1 MLPQLV
7 RRVGLMIFTVW
18 GAVSLTFVI
27 LRLAPGDQATVQLG
41 PDATAADVSALREEL
56 GLNRPMLVQY
66 LDYLGSA
73 ITGDFGESYRFRE
86 SAMTVVLDRFPATV
100 LLTVTASALALTI
113 GLLLGVLAGRSP
125 GRLVDRVISGITLVM
140 QAIPSF
146 WSGIMLIL
154 LMALTLRL
162 LPSAGS
168 GDLRHLVLPAI
179 TLAIP
184 FTAIVARITR
194 SSVAEVTTE
203 PYILTARSKGLSERA
218 VLTRHAV
225 RNSVIPVVTIV
236 SLHIGTLMGGAV
248 IVEQVFAWEGVGSL
262 LVGAVG
268 NRDYAIVQAAT
279 VLLAIVVVTM
289 NLLADV
295 LNSRLDPRIR
305 AGATTS

>member
-7 RRVGLMIFTVW
+7 RRLGLMVFTVW

-41 PDATAADVSALREEL
+41 PDAAAADVAALRGEL
-56 GLNRPMLVQY
+56 GLDRPILVQY

-73 ITGDFGESYRFRE
+73 STGDFGESYRFGE
-86 SAMTVVLDRFPATV
+86 SAMTVILDRFPATV
-100 LLTVTASALALTI
+100 VLTLTATVLALTI
-113 GLLLGVLAGRSP
+113 GLLLGILAGRSP
-125 GRLVDRVISGITLVM
+125 GRLADRVISGITLVM
-140 QAIPSF
+140 QAIPPF

-168 GDLRHLVLPAI
+168 GDLEHLVLPAV

-184 FTAIVARITR
+184 FTALVARITR
-194 SSVAEVTTE
+194 SSVAEVTAE

-218 VLTRHAV
+218 VLARHAV
-225 RNSVIPVVTIV
+225 RNSLIPVVTIV

-262 LVGAVG
+262 LVNAVG
-268 NRDYAIVQAAT
+268 NRDYAIVQGAT
-279 VLLAIVVVTM
+279 VLFAIVVVTM

-305 AGATTS
+305 TGVTT

>member
-1 MLPQLV
+1 MLPQLG
-7 RRVGLMIFTVW
+7 RRLGLMVFTVW

-41 PDATAADVSALREEL
+41 PDATAADVSALRVEL
-56 GLNRPMLVQY
+56 GLDRPIFVQY

-73 ITGDFGESYRFRE
+73 VTGDFGESYRFRE
-86 SAMTVVLDRFPATV
+86 SAMTVILDRFPATV
-100 LLTVTASALALTI
+100 LLALTATVLALTV
-113 GLLLGVLAGRSP
+113 GLLLGIMAGRSP
-125 GRLVDRVISGITLVM
+125 GRLTDRVISGVTLVM
-140 QAIPSF
+140 QAIPPF

-168 GDLRHLVLPAI
+168 GDLEHLVLPAV

-184 FTAIVARITR
+184 FTALVARITR
-194 SSVAEVTTE
+194 SSVAEVTAE

-218 VLTRHAV
+218 VLARHAV

-236 SLHIGTLMGGAV
+236 SLHIGTLLGGAV

-262 LVGAVG
+262 LVSAVG
-268 NRDYAIVQAAT
+268 NRDYAIVQGAT
-279 VLLAIVVVTM
+279 VLFAIVVVTM

-305 AGATTS
+305 AGVTT

>member
-1 MLPQLV
+1 MLAQLV
-7 RRVGLMIFTVW
+7 RRLGLMLFTVW
-18 GAVSLTFVI
+18 GALTLTFVI

-41 PDATAADVSALREEL
+41 PDATAAEVEALRSDL
-56 GLNRPMLVQY
+56 GLDRPLPVQY

-73 ITGDFGESYRFRE
+73 VTGDFGRSYRFRE
-86 SAMTVVLDRFPATV
+86 SAMTVILERFPATV
-100 LLTVTASALALTI
+100 VLALTATLLALVI
-113 GLLLGVLAGRSP
+113 GVLLGILAGRAP
-125 GRLVDRVISGITLVM
+125 GKLADRAISGITLVM
-140 QAIPSF
+140 QAVPPF

-168 GDLRHLVLPAI
+168 GDLRHLVLPAV

-184 FTAIVARITR
+184 FTALVARITR

-203 PYILTARSKGLSERA
+203 PYLLTARSKGLTERA
-218 VLTRHAV
+218 VLGRHAL
-225 RNSVIPVVTIV
+225 RNAMIPVVTIV

-262 LVGAVG
+262 LVSAVG
-268 NRDYAIVQAAT
+268 NRDYAIVQGAT
-279 VLLAIVVVTM
+279 VLFAIIVVTM

-295 LNSRLDPRIR
+295 LNARLDPRIR
-305 AGATTS
+305 VGGAS

>member
-7 RRVGLMIFTVW
+7 RRIGLMVFTVW

-41 PDATAADVSALREEL
+41 PEATAAEVSALRGEL
-56 GLNRPMLVQY
+56 GLDRPIFVQY

-73 ITGDFGESYRFRE
+73 ITGDFGESYRFHE
-86 SAMTVVLDRFPATV
+86 SAMTVILERFPATV
-100 LLTVTASALALTI
+100 VLALTATVLALTI
-113 GLLLGVLAGRSP
+113 GLLLGIMAGRSP
-125 GRLVDRVISGITLVM
+125 GRLADRVISGITLVM
-140 QAIPSF
+140 QAIPPF

-168 GDLRHLVLPAI
+168 GDLEHLVLPAV

-184 FTAIVARITR
+184 FTALIARITR

-218 VLTRHAV
+218 VLARHAV

-236 SLHIGTLMGGAV
+236 SLHIGTLLGGAV

-262 LVGAVG
+262 LVSAVG
-268 NRDYAIVQAAT
+268 NRDYAIVQGAT
-279 VLLAIVVVTM
+279 VLFAIVVVTM

-305 AGATTS
+305 AGVTT

>member
-7 RRVGLMIFTVW
+7 RRLGLMVFTVW

-41 PDATAADVSALREEL
+41 PDATAAEVAALRAEL
-56 GLNRPMLVQY
+56 GLDRSIFVQY

-73 ITGDFGESYRFRE
+73 ATGDFGESYRFRD
-86 SAMTVVLDRFPATV
+86 SAMTVILDRFPATV
-100 LLTVTASALALTI
+100 VLTLTATVLALTI
-113 GLLLGVLAGRSP
+113 GLLLGILAGRSP
-125 GRLVDRVISGITLVM
+125 GRLADRVISGTTLVM
-140 QAIPSF
+140 QAIPPF

-168 GDLRHLVLPAI
+168 GDLEHLVLPAV

-184 FTAIVARITR
+184 FTALVARITR
-194 SSVAEVTTE
+194 SSVAEVTAE

-218 VLTRHAV
+218 VLARHAL

-262 LVGAVG
+262 LVNAVG
-268 NRDYAIVQAAT
+268 NRDYAIVQGAT
-279 VLLAIVVVTM
+279 VLFAIVVVTM

-295 LNSRLDPRIR
+295 LNARLDPRIR
-305 AGATTS
+305 TGATT

>member
-1 MLPQLV
+1 MLPQLI
-7 RRVGLMIFTVW
+7 RRLGLMIFTVW

-73 ITGDFGESYRFRE
+73 LTGDFGESYRFRD
-86 SAMTVVLDRFPATV
+86 SATTVILDRFPATV
-100 LLTVTASALALTI
+100 LLAGTATVVALTI
-113 GLLLGVLAGRSP
+113 GLLLGILAGRAP
-125 GRLVDRVISGITLVM
+125 GKLADRAISGITLVM

-168 GDLRHLVLPAI
+168 GDLQHLVLPAV

-184 FTAIVARITR
+184 FTALVARITR
-194 SSVAEVTTE
+194 SSVAEVTAE
-203 PYILTARSKGLSERA
+203 PYIMTARSKGLPERL
-218 VLTRHAV
+218 VLSRHAL
-225 RNSVIPVVTIV
+225 RNSVIPVVAIV

-268 NRDYAIVQAAT
+268 NRDYAIVQGTT

-295 LNSRLDPRIR
+295 LNARLDPRIR
-305 AGATTS
+305 AGVAS

>member
-7 RRVGLMIFTVW
+7 RRLGLMVFTVW

-41 PDATAADVSALREEL
+41 PDATAAEVAALRTDL
-56 GLNRPMLVQY
+56 GLDRPVFVQY

-73 ITGDFGESYRFRE
+73 VTGDFGESYRFRE
-86 SAMTVVLDRFPATV
+86 SAMTIILDRFPATV
-100 LLTVTASALALTI
+100 VLALTATVLALTV
-113 GLLLGVLAGRSP
+113 GLLLGILAGRAP
-125 GRLVDRVISGITLVM
+125 GRLADRVISGITLVM
-140 QAIPSF
+140 QAIPPF

-168 GDLRHLVLPAI
+168 GDLEHLVLPAV

-184 FTAIVARITR
+184 FTALIARITR
-194 SSVAEVTTE
+194 SSVAEVTSE
-203 PYILTARSKGLSERA
+203 PYIQTARSKGLSERA

-225 RNSVIPVVTIV
+225 RNSVIPVVTLV

-268 NRDYAIVQAAT
+268 NRDYAIVQGAT
-279 VLLAIVVVTM
+279 VLFAIVVVTM

-295 LNSRLDPRIR
+295 LNARLDPRIR
-305 AGATTS
+305 AGVTS

>member
-1 MLPQLV
+1 MLTQLV
-7 RRVGLMIFTVW
+7 RRLGLMVFTVW

-41 PDATAADVSALREEL
+41 PDATAADVAALREEL
-56 GLNRPMLVQY
+56 GLNQPIFAQY
-66 LDYLGSA
+66 LDYLRSA
-73 ITGDFGESYRFRE
+73 VTGDFGESYRFRD
-86 SAMTVVLDRFPATV
+86 SAMTVILDRFPATV
-100 LLTVTASALALTI
+100 VLALTATVLALTV
-113 GLLLGVLAGRSP
+113 GLLLGILAGRSP
-125 GRLVDRVISGITLVM
+125 GRLADRVISGITLVM
-140 QAIPSF
+140 QAIPPF

-168 GDLRHLVLPAI
+168 GDLEHLVLPAV

-184 FTAIVARITR
+184 FAALIARITR
-194 SSVAEVTTE
+194 SSVAEVTSE
-203 PYILTARSKGLSERA
+203 PYIQTARSKGLSERA

-225 RNSVIPVVTIV
+225 RNSAIPVVTMV

-262 LVGAVG
+262 LVSAVG
-268 NRDYAIVQAAT
+268 NRDYAIVQGAT
-279 VLLAIVVVTM
+279 VLFAIVVVTM

-295 LNSRLDPRIR
+295 LNARLDPRIR
-305 AGATTS
+305 AGVTS

>member
-1 MLPQLV
+1 MFPQLV
-7 RRVGLMIFTVW
+7 RRLGLMAFTIW

-41 PDATAADVSALREEL
+41 PDATATDVAALRQEL
-56 GLNRPMLVQY
+56 GLNRPLLVQY
-66 LDYLGSA
+66 LDYLGAA

-86 SAMTVVLDRFPATV
+86 PAMSVILDRFPATV
-100 LLTVTASALALTI
+100 VLALTATMLALTV
-113 GLLLGVLAGRSP
+113 GLVWGILAGRSP
-125 GRLVDRVISGITLVM
+125 GRLADRVISGVTLVM
-140 QAIPSF
+140 QAIPPF

-154 LMALTLRL
+154 LMALVLRL

-168 GDLRHLVLPAI
+168 GDLQHLILPAV

-184 FTAIVARITR
+184 FTALVARITR

-203 PYILTARSKGLSERA
+203 PYILTARSKGLSERS
-218 VLTRHAV
+218 VLARHAL

-248 IVEQVFAWEGVGSL
+248 IVEQVFAWDGIGSL
-262 LVGAVG
+262 LVSAVG
-268 NRDYAIVQAAT
+268 NRDYAIVQGAT
-279 VLLAIVVVTM
+279 VLFAITVVTM
-289 NLLADV
+289 NLLADF

-305 AGATTS
+305 AEVSA

>member
-7 RRVGLMIFTVW
+7 RRLGLMVFTVW

-41 PDATAADVSALREEL
+41 PDATAAEVAALRAEL
-56 GLNRPMLVQY
+56 GLDRPIFVQY

-73 ITGDFGESYRFRE
+73 VTGDFGESYRFRD
-86 SAMTVVLDRFPATV
+86 SAMTVILDRFPATV
-100 LLTVTASALALTI
+100 VLTLTATVLALTI
-113 GLLLGVLAGRSP
+113 GLLLGIVAGRSP
-125 GRLVDRVISGITLVM
+125 GRLADRVISGTTLVM
-140 QAIPSF
+140 QAIPPF

-168 GDLRHLVLPAI
+168 GDLEHLVLPAV

-184 FTAIVARITR
+184 FTALVARITR
-194 SSVAEVTTE
+194 SSVAEVTAE

-218 VLTRHAV
+218 VLARHAV

-262 LVGAVG
+262 LVNAVG
-268 NRDYAIVQAAT
+268 NRDYAIVQGAT
-279 VLLAIVVVTM
+279 VLFAIVVVTM

-295 LNSRLDPRIR
+295 LNARLDPRIR
-305 AGATTS
+305 TGATT

>member
-7 RRVGLMIFTVW
+7 RRLGLMVFTVW

-41 PDATAADVSALREEL
+41 PDATAADVAALREQL
-56 GLNRPMLVQY
+56 GLNRPVVAQY

-73 ITGDFGESYRFRE
+73 ITGDFGESYRFGE
-86 SAMTVVLDRFPATV
+86 SAMTVILNRFPATV
-100 LLTVTASALALTI
+100 VLAATATALALTI
-113 GLLLGVLAGRSP
+113 GLVLGIAAGRSP
-125 GRLVDRVISGITLVM
+125 GRLVDRVISGVTLVM
-140 QAIPSF
+140 QAIPPF

-168 GDLRHLVLPAI
+168 GDLQHLVLPAV

-184 FTAIVARITR
+184 FTALVARITR

-218 VLTRHAV
+218 VLARHAV

-262 LVGAVG
+262 LVSAVG
-268 NRDYAIVQAAT
+268 NRDYAIVQGAT
-279 VLLAIVVVTM
+279 VLFAIVVVTM

-305 AGATTS
+305 AGVTS

>member
-7 RRVGLMIFTVW
+7 RRLGLMVFTVW

-41 PDATAADVSALREEL
+41 PDATAADVAALRTEL
-56 GLNRPMLVQY
+56 GLDRPIFVQY

-73 ITGDFGESYRFRE
+73 VTGDFGESYRFRE
-86 SAMTVVLDRFPATV
+86 SATTVILDRFPATV
-100 LLTVTASALALTI
+100 LLTLTATVLALTI
-113 GLLLGVLAGRSP
+113 GLLLGIMAGRAP
-125 GRLVDRVISGITLVM
+125 GRLVDRVISGVTLVM
-140 QAIPSF
+140 QAIPPF

-168 GDLRHLVLPAI
+168 GDLEHLVLPAV

-184 FTAIVARITR
+184 FTALIARITR
-194 SSVAEVTTE
+194 SSVAEVTAE
-203 PYILTARSKGLSERA
+203 PYIQTARSKGLPERA
-218 VLTRHAV
+218 VLARHAV

-262 LVGAVG
+262 LVSAVG
-268 NRDYAIVQAAT
+268 NRDYAIVQGAT
-279 VLLAIVVVTM
+279 VLFAIVVVTM

-305 AGATTS
+305 AGVTT

>member
-1 MLPQLV
+1 MV
-7 RRVGLMIFTVW
+7 FTVW

-41 PDATAADVSALREEL
+41 PDATAAEVAALRTEL
-56 GLNRPMLVQY
+56 GLDRPVFVQY

-73 ITGDFGESYRFRE
+73 ITGDFGESYRFRD
-86 SAMTVVLDRFPATV
+86 SAMTVILDRFPATV
-100 LLTVTASALALTI
+100 VLAVTATVLALTI
-113 GLLLGVLAGRSP
+113 GLLLGVMAGRSP
-125 GRLVDRVISGITLVM
+125 GRLVDRVISGVTLVM
-140 QAIPSF
+140 QAIPPF

-184 FTAIVARITR
+184 FTALIARITR
-194 SSVAEVTTE
+194 SSVAEVTSE
-203 PYILTARSKGLSERA
+203 PYIQTARSKGLSERA

-225 RNSVIPVVTIV
+225 RNSVIPVVTMV

-248 IVEQVFAWEGVGSL
+248 IVEQVFAWQGVGSL

-268 NRDYAIVQAAT
+268 NRDYAIVQGAT
-279 VLLAIVVVTM
+279 VLFAIVVVTM

-305 AGATTS
+305 AEGTS

>member
-1 MLPQLV
+1 MLPQLI
-7 RRVGLMIFTVW
+7 RRLGLMIFTVW

-56 GLNRPMLVQY
+56 GLDRPMLVQY

-73 ITGDFGESYRFRE
+73 LTGDFGESYRFRE
-86 SAMTVVLDRFPATV
+86 SATTVILDRFPATV
-100 LLTVTASALALTI
+100 VLAVTATVLALTI
-113 GLLLGVLAGRSP
+113 GLLLGIVAGRSP
-125 GRLVDRVISGITLVM
+125 GRLADRAISGITLVM

-184 FTAIVARITR
+184 FTALVARITR

-218 VLTRHAV
+218 VLTRHAM
-225 RNSVIPVVTIV
+225 RNSLIPVVTIV

-268 NRDYAIVQAAT
+268 NRDYAIVQGTT

-289 NLLADV
+289 NLIADV
-295 LNSRLDPRIR
+295 LNARLDPRIR
-305 AGATTS
+305 AGVTS

>member
-1 MLPQLV
+1 MLPQLI
-7 RRVGLMIFTVW
+7 RRLGLMIFTVW

-56 GLNRPMLVQY
+56 GLDRPMLVQY

-73 ITGDFGESYRFRE
+73 ITGDFGESYRFRD
-86 SAMTVVLDRFPATV
+86 SATAVILERFPATV
-100 LLTVTASALALTI
+100 LLAGTATALALTI
-113 GLLLGVLAGRSP
+113 GLLLGILAGRAP
-125 GRLVDRVISGITLVM
+125 GKPVDRAISGITLVM

-168 GDLRHLVLPAI
+168 GDLQHLVLPAV

-184 FTAIVARITR
+184 FTALVARITR
-194 SSVAEVTTE
+194 SSVAEVTAE
-203 PYILTARSKGLSERA
+203 PYIMTARSKGLSERL
-218 VLTRHAV
+218 VLSRHAV

-268 NRDYAIVQAAT
+268 NRDYAIVQGTT

-295 LNSRLDPRIR
+295 LNARLDPRIR
-305 AGATTS
+305 AGVTS

>member
-1 MLPQLV
+1 MV
-7 RRVGLMIFTVW
+7 FTVW

-41 PDATAADVSALREEL
+41 PDATAADVSALRAEL
-56 GLNRPMLVQY
+56 GLDRPIFVQY

-73 ITGDFGESYRFRE
+73 VTGDFGESYRFQE
-86 SAMTVVLDRFPATV
+86 SAMTVILDRFPATI
-100 LLTVTASALALTI
+100 LLTLTATVVALTV
-113 GLLLGVLAGRSP
+113 GLILGIMAGRSP
-125 GRLVDRVISGITLVM
+125 GRLADRVISGVTLVM
-140 QAIPSF
+140 QAIPPF

-168 GDLRHLVLPAI
+168 GDLEHLVLPAV

-184 FTAIVARITR
+184 FTALVARITR
-194 SSVAEVTTE
+194 SSVAEVTAE

-268 NRDYAIVQAAT
+268 NRDYAIVQGAT
-279 VLLAIVVVTM
+279 VLFAIVVVAM

-305 AGATTS
+305 TGGTT

>member
-7 RRVGLMIFTVW
+7 RRIGLMVFTVW

-41 PDATAADVSALREEL
+41 PDATTAAVSALRTEL
-56 GLNRPMLVQY
+56 GLDRPIFVQY

-73 ITGDFGESYRFRE
+73 LTGDFGESYRFRD
-86 SAMTVVLDRFPATV
+86 SATTVILDRFPATV
-100 LLTVTASALALTI
+100 VLATTATVLALTI
-113 GLLLGVLAGRSP
+113 GLLLGIMAGRSP
-125 GRLVDRVISGITLVM
+125 GRLADRVISGATLVM
-140 QAIPSF
+140 QAVPPF

-154 LMALTLRL
+154 LMALTLRV

-168 GDLRHLVLPAI
+168 GDLEHLVLPAV

-184 FTAIVARITR
+184 FTALIARIAR
-194 SSVAEVTTE
+194 SSVAEVTAE
-203 PYILTARSKGLSERA
+203 PYIQTARSKGLSERA

-225 RNSVIPVVTIV
+225 RNSMIPVVTLV

-262 LVGAVG
+262 LVSAVG
-268 NRDYAIVQAAT
+268 NRDYAIVQGAT
-279 VLLAIVVVTM
+279 VLFAIVVVTM

-295 LNSRLDPRIR
+295 LNARLDPRIR
-305 AGATTS
+305 TGVTS

>member
-7 RRVGLMIFTVW
+7 RRIGLMVFTVW

-41 PDATAADVSALREEL
+41 PDATAAEVATLRAEL
-56 GLNRPMLVQY
+56 GLDRPIFVQY

-73 ITGDFGESYRFRE
+73 LTGDFGESYRFRE
-86 SAMTVVLDRFPATV
+86 PAMTVILERFPATV
-100 LLTVTASALALTI
+100 VLALTATVLALTI
-113 GLLLGVLAGRSP
+113 GLLLGILAGRSP
-125 GRLVDRVISGITLVM
+125 GRLADRVISGVTLVM
-140 QAIPSF
+140 QAIPPF

-154 LMALTLRL
+154 FMALTLRL

-168 GDLRHLVLPAI
+168 GDLEHLVLPAV

-184 FTAIVARITR
+184 FTALVARITR
-194 SSVAEVTTE
+194 SSVAEVTAE

-262 LVGAVG
+262 LVNAVG
-268 NRDYAIVQAAT
+268 NRDYAIVQGAT
-279 VLLAIVVVTM
+279 VLFAIVVVTM

-295 LNSRLDPRIR
+295 LNARLDPRIR
-305 AGATTS
+305 TGATT

>member
-1 MLPQLV
+1 MLAQLV
-7 RRVGLMIFTVW
+7 RRLGLMVFTVW

-41 PDATAADVSALREEL
+41 PDAAAADVAALREEL
-56 GLNRPMLVQY
+56 GLTQPIFAQY
-66 LDYLGSA
+66 LDYLRSA
-73 ITGDFGESYRFRE
+73 VTGDFGESYRFRE
-86 SAMTVVLDRFPATV
+86 SAMTVILERFPATV
-100 LLTVTASALALTI
+100 LLAVTATVLALTI
-113 GLLLGVLAGRSP
+113 GLVAGVVAGRSP
-125 GRLVDRVISGITLVM
+125 GRPVDRAISGIALVM

-179 TLAIP
+179 TLSIP
-184 FTAIVARITR
+184 FTALVARITR
-194 SSVAEVTTE
+194 SSVAEVTAE

-225 RNSVIPVVTIV
+225 RNSMIPVVTIV
-236 SLHIGTLMGGAV
+236 SLHIGTLLGGAV

-262 LVGAVG
+262 LVDAVG
-268 NRDYAIVQAAT
+268 NRDYAIVQGAT

-295 LNSRLDPRIR
+295 VNSRLDPRIR
-305 AGATTS
+305 AGVTS

>member
-1 MLPQLV
+1 MLPRLV
-7 RRVGLMIFTVW
+7 HRLGLMAFTVW

-41 PDATAADVSALREEL
+41 PDATAADVAALREEL
-56 GLNRPMLVQY
+56 GLNRPVFTQY
-66 LDYLGSA
+66 LIYLAGA
-73 ITGDFGESYRFRE
+73 LRGDFGESYRFRE
-86 SAMTVVLDRFPATV
+86 SATTVILDRFPATV
-100 LLTVTASALALTI
+100 VLAVTATVLALAF
-113 GLLLGVLAGRSP
+113 GLLLGTLAGRRP
-125 GRLVDRVISGITLVM
+125 GRLADRAISAVTLVM
-140 QAIPSF
+140 QAIPPF

-168 GDLRHLVLPAI
+168 GDLQHLVLPAV

-184 FTAIVARITR
+184 FTALVARITR
-194 SSVAEVTTE
+194 SSVAEVTAE
-203 PYILTARSKGLSERA
+203 PYIVTARSKGLTERA
-218 VLTRHAV
+218 VLARHAV
-225 RNSVIPVVTIV
+225 RNSLIPVVTIV

-268 NRDYAIVQAAT
+268 NRDYAIVQGAT
-279 VLLAIVVVTM
+279 VLFAIVVVTM

-295 LNSRLDPRIR
+295 VNARLDPRIR
-305 AGATTS
+305 AEMAS

>member
-1 MLPQLV
+1 MLPQLM
-7 RRVGLMIFTVW
+7 RRLGLMVFTVW

-41 PDATAADVSALREEL
+41 ADATAADVSALRTEL
-56 GLNRPMLVQY
+56 GLDRPIFVQY

-73 ITGDFGESYRFRE
+73 VTGDFGESYRFRE
-86 SAMTVVLDRFPATV
+86 SAMTVILERFPATV
-100 LLTVTASALALTI
+100 LLVLAATVLALTI
-113 GLLLGVLAGRSP
+113 GLLLGLLAGRSP
-125 GRLVDRVISGITLVM
+125 GRLVDRVISGVTLVM

-168 GDLRHLVLPAI
+168 GDLEHLVLPAV

-184 FTAIVARITR
+184 FTALVARITR
-194 SSVAEVTTE
+194 SSVAEVAAE
-203 PYILTARSKGLSERA
+203 PYILTARSKGLTERA
-218 VLTRHAV
+218 VLARHAV

-268 NRDYAIVQAAT
+268 NRDYAIVQGAT
-279 VLLAIVVVTM
+279 VLFAIVIVVI

-305 AGATTS
+305 AGATT

>member
-1 MLPQLV
+1 MV
-7 RRVGLMIFTVW
+7 FTVW

-41 PDATAADVSALREEL
+41 PDAAAADVAALRGEL
-56 GLNRPMLVQY
+56 GLDRPILVQY

-73 ITGDFGESYRFRE
+73 STGDFGESYRFGE
-86 SAMTVVLDRFPATV
+86 SAMTVILDRFPATV
-100 LLTVTASALALTI
+100 VLTLTATVLALTI
-113 GLLLGVLAGRSP
+113 GLLLGILAGRSP
-125 GRLVDRVISGITLVM
+125 GRLADRVISGITLVM
-140 QAIPSF
+140 QAIPPF

-168 GDLRHLVLPAI
+168 GDLEHLVLPAV

-184 FTAIVARITR
+184 FTALVARITR
-194 SSVAEVTTE
+194 SSVAEVTAE

-218 VLTRHAV
+218 VLARHAV
-225 RNSVIPVVTIV
+225 RNSLIPVVTIV

-262 LVGAVG
+262 LVNAVG
-268 NRDYAIVQAAT
+268 NRDYAIVQGAT
-279 VLLAIVVVTM
+279 VLFAIVVVTM

-305 AGATTS
+305 TGVTT

>member
-7 RRVGLMIFTVW
+7 RRLGLMVFTVW

-41 PDATAADVSALREEL
+41 PDATASEVAALRAEL
-56 GLNRPMLVQY
+56 GLDRPIFVQY

-73 ITGDFGESYRFRE
+73 VTGDFGESYRFRD
-86 SAMTVVLDRFPATV
+86 SAMTVILDRFPATV
-100 LLTVTASALALTI
+100 VLALTATVLALTI
-113 GLLLGVLAGRSP
+113 GLLLGIMAGRAP
-125 GRLVDRVISGITLVM
+125 GRLADRVISGTTLVM
-140 QAIPSF
+140 QAIPPF

-168 GDLRHLVLPAI
+168 GDLEHLVLPAV

-184 FTAIVARITR
+184 FTALVARITR
-194 SSVAEVTTE
+194 SSVAEVTAE

-218 VLTRHAV
+218 VLARHAV
-225 RNSVIPVVTIV
+225 RNSLIPVVTIV

-262 LVGAVG
+262 LVNAVG
-268 NRDYAIVQAAT
+268 NRDYAIVQGAT
-279 VLLAIVVVTM
+279 VLFAIVVVTM

-295 LNSRLDPRIR
+295 LNARLDPRIR
-305 AGATTS
+305 TGATT

>member
-7 RRVGLMIFTVW
+7 RRIGLMVFTVW

-41 PDATAADVSALREEL
+41 PDATAAEVSALRGEL
-56 GLNRPMLVQY
+56 GLDRPIFVQY

-73 ITGDFGESYRFRE
+73 STGDFGESYRFHE
-86 SAMTVVLDRFPATV
+86 SAMTVILERFPATV
-100 LLTVTASALALTI
+100 VLALTATALALTI
-113 GLLLGVLAGRSP
+113 GLLLGIMAGRSP
-125 GRLVDRVISGITLVM
+125 GRLADRVISGITLVM
-140 QAIPSF
+140 QAIPPF

-168 GDLRHLVLPAI
+168 GDLEHLVLPSV

-184 FTAIVARITR
+184 FTALVARITR
-194 SSVAEVTTE
+194 SSVAEVTAE

-218 VLTRHAV
+218 VLARHAV

-236 SLHIGTLMGGAV
+236 SLHIGTLLGGAV

-268 NRDYAIVQAAT
+268 NRDYAIVQGAT
-279 VLLAIVVVTM
+279 VLFAIVVVTM

-305 AGATTS
+305 AGAQA

>member
-7 RRVGLMIFTVW
+7 RRIGLMVFTVW

-41 PDATAADVSALREEL
+41 PDATAAEVAALRGEL
-56 GLNRPMLVQY
+56 GLDRPIFVQY

-73 ITGDFGESYRFRE
+73 LTGDFGESYRFRE
-86 SAMTVVLDRFPATV
+86 PAMTVILERFPATV
-100 LLTVTASALALTI
+100 VLALTATVLALTI
-113 GLLLGVLAGRSP
+113 GLLLGILAGRSP
-125 GRLVDRVISGITLVM
+125 GRLADRVISGVTLVM
-140 QAIPSF
+140 QAIPPF

-154 LMALTLRL
+154 FMALTLRL

-168 GDLRHLVLPAI
+168 GDLEHLVLPAV

-184 FTAIVARITR
+184 FTALVARITR
-194 SSVAEVTTE
+194 SSVAEVTAE

-262 LVGAVG
+262 LVNAVG
-268 NRDYAIVQAAT
+268 NRDYAIVQGAT
-279 VLLAIVVVTM
+279 VLFAIVVVTM

-295 LNSRLDPRIR
+295 FNARLDPRIR
-305 AGATTS
+305 TGATT

>member
-7 RRVGLMIFTVW
+7 RRLGLMAFTVW

-41 PDATAADVSALREEL
+41 PDATLAEVSALREEL
-56 GLNRPMLVQY
+56 GLNRSLLVQY

-73 ITGDFGESYRFRE
+73 LTGDFGESYRFRD
-86 SAMTVVLDRFPATV
+86 SAMTVILDRFPATV
-100 LLTVTASALALTI
+100 LLAVTATVLALTI
-113 GLLLGVLAGRSP
+113 GLLLGILAGRSP
-125 GRLVDRVISGITLVM
+125 GRLVDRVVSGVTLVM
-140 QAIPSF
+140 QAVPPF

-168 GDLRHLVLPAI
+168 GDPRHLVLPAV

-184 FTAIVARITR
+184 FTALVARITR
-194 SSVAEVTTE
+194 GSVAEVTSE
-203 PYILTARSKGLSERA
+203 PYIMTARSKGLSERA
-218 VLTRHAV
+218 VLARHAV

-262 LVGAVG
+262 LVSAVG
-268 NRDYAIVQAAT
+268 NRDYAIIQGAT
-279 VLLAIVVVTM
+279 VLFAIVVVTM

-305 AGATTS
+305 AGATS

>member
-7 RRVGLMIFTVW
+7 RRLGLMLFTVW

-41 PDATAADVSALREEL
+41 PEATAADVAALRTEL
-56 GLNRPMLVQY
+56 GLDRPMFTQY
-66 LDYLGSA
+66 LDYLGGA
-73 ITGDFGESYRFRE
+73 MTGDFGESYRFRD
-86 SAMTVVLDRFPATV
+86 SAMTIILDRFPATV
-100 LLTVTASALALTI
+100 VLALTATALALTV
-113 GLLLGVLAGRSP
+113 GLILGILAGRSP
-125 GRLVDRVISGITLVM
+125 GRLADRVISGITLVM
-140 QAIPSF
+140 QAIPPF

-168 GDLRHLVLPAI
+168 GDLEHLVLPAV

-184 FTAIVARITR
+184 FAALIARITR
-194 SSVAEVTTE
+194 SSVAEVTAE
-203 PYILTARSKGLSERA
+203 PYIQTARSKGLSERA
-218 VLTRHAV
+218 VLSRHAI
-225 RNSVIPVVTIV
+225 RNSVIPVVTMV

-262 LVGAVG
+262 LVSAVG
-268 NRDYAIVQAAT
+268 NRDYAIVQGAT
-279 VLLAIVVVTM
+279 VLFAIVVVTM

-295 LNSRLDPRIR
+295 LNARLDPRIR
-305 AGATTS
+305 AGVTS

>member
-7 RRVGLMIFTVW
+7 RRLGLMVFTVW

-41 PDATAADVSALREEL
+41 PDATAPEVAALRAEL
-56 GLNRPMLVQY
+56 GLDRPIFVQY

-73 ITGDFGESYRFRE
+73 VTGDFGESYRFRD
-86 SAMTVVLDRFPATV
+86 SAMTVILDRFPATV
-100 LLTVTASALALTI
+100 VLTLTATVLALTI
-113 GLLLGVLAGRSP
+113 GLLLGIMAGRAP
-125 GRLVDRVISGITLVM
+125 GRLADRVISGTTLVM
-140 QAIPSF
+140 QAIPPF

-168 GDLRHLVLPAI
+168 GDLEHLVLPAV

-184 FTAIVARITR
+184 FTALVARITR
-194 SSVAEVTTE
+194 SSVAEVTAE

-218 VLTRHAV
+218 VLARHAV

-262 LVGAVG
+262 LVSAVG
-268 NRDYAIVQAAT
+268 NRDYAIVQGAT
-279 VLLAIVVVTM
+279 VLFAIVVVMM

-295 LNSRLDPRIR
+295 LNARLDPRIR
-305 AGATTS
+305 TGATT

>member
-1 MLPQLV
+1 MLPQLI
-7 RRVGLMIFTVW
+7 RRLGLMIFTVW

-73 ITGDFGESYRFRE
+73 LTGDFGESYRFRD
-86 SAMTVVLDRFPATV
+86 SATTVILDRFPATV
-100 LLTVTASALALTI
+100 LLAGTATALALTI
-113 GLLLGVLAGRSP
+113 GLLLGILAGRAP
-125 GRLVDRVISGITLVM
+125 GKLADRAISGITLVM

-168 GDLRHLVLPAI
+168 GDLRHLVLPAV

-184 FTAIVARITR
+184 FTALVARITR
-194 SSVAEVTTE
+194 SSVAEVTAE
-203 PYILTARSKGLSERA
+203 PYIMTARSKGLSERL
-218 VLTRHAV
+218 VLSRHAV

-248 IVEQVFAWEGVGSL
+248 IVEQVFAWDGVGSL

-268 NRDYAIVQAAT
+268 NRDYAIVQGAT

-295 LNSRLDPRIR
+295 LNARLDPRIR
-305 AGATTS
+305 AGVAS

>member
-1 MLPQLV
+1 MLVQVV
-7 RRVGLMIFTVW
+7 RRVGFMVFTVW

-41 PDATAADVSALREEL
+41 PEATAAEVAALRSEL
-56 GLNRPMLVQY
+56 GLDRPVFTQY

-73 ITGDFGESYRFRE
+73 VTGDFGESYRFHR
-86 SAMTVVLDRFPATV
+86 SAMVVILERFPATA
-100 LLTVTASALALTI
+100 LLAVTATALALAF
-113 GLLLGVLAGRSP
+113 GLVLGVLAGRAP
-125 GRLVDRVISGITLVM
+125 GRPVDRAISGFTLVL
-140 QAIPSF
+140 QAIPPF

-168 GDLRHLVLPAI
+168 GDLRHLVLPAV
-179 TLAIP
+179 TLAVP
-184 FTAIVARITR
+184 FTALVARITR
-194 SSVAEVTTE
+194 SSVAEVTAE

-225 RNSVIPVVTIV
+225 RNSVIPVVTLV
-236 SLHIGTLMGGAV
+236 SLHIGTLLGGAV

-268 NRDYAIVQAAT
+268 NRDYAIVQGAT

-295 LNSRLDPRIR
+295 INARLDPRIR
-305 AGATTS
+305 AEVTS

>member
-7 RRVGLMIFTVW
+7 RRLGLMVFTVW

-41 PDATAADVSALREEL
+41 PDATASEVAALRAEL
-56 GLNRPMLVQY
+56 GLDRPIFVQY

-73 ITGDFGESYRFRE
+73 VTGDFGESYRFRD
-86 SAMTVVLDRFPATV
+86 SAMTVILDRFPATV
-100 LLTVTASALALTI
+100 VLALTATVLALTI
-113 GLLLGVLAGRSP
+113 GLLLGIMAGRAP
-125 GRLVDRVISGITLVM
+125 GRLADRVISGTTLVM
-140 QAIPSF
+140 QAIPPF

-168 GDLRHLVLPAI
+168 GDLEHLVLPAV

-184 FTAIVARITR
+184 FTALVARITR
-194 SSVAEVTTE
+194 SSVAEVTAE

-262 LVGAVG
+262 LVNAVG
-268 NRDYAIVQAAT
+268 NRDYAIVQGAT
-279 VLLAIVVVTM
+279 VLFAIVVVTM

-295 LNSRLDPRIR
+295 LNARLDPRIR
-305 AGATTS
+305 TGATT